1 MKLIAARYIYIYIY
15 NTYIFIY
22 IGRDVIPLCLQNSF
36 AKELFNLLYHEMKFL
51 KKKSDAMQQFTLWSS
66 NFINTDF
73 CSTNKYLVC

>member
-51 KKKSDAMQQFTLWSS
+51 KKKAMLCNSLLCGLLTSLTQISVVL
-66 NFINTDF
+66 INI
-73 CSTNKYLVC
+73 